1 MQCNS
6 DAESQ
11 YCSDAEMR
19 KEEKIVQNQS
29 KKTQILRCFSKLSA
43 RLKHWLTAILLRR
56 NAAILLS
63 AILPLCLLWAVVSQT
78 RLQTCSSESLKGIRA
93 ILVMRNLTLK
103 RGDIV
108 SIEGHD
114 TAYVK
119 GKRLVKRVIGLP
131 GDQIMTKDREIMIIP
146 QKMNPEILE
155 RMDPKCKE
163 FEFDNVYAKSLEH
176 SDCLHRLFHEWL
188 KFPLLDQTT
197 GGDPLTPLST
207 KVIPEG
213 TLFVLGDHVRSFD
226 SRYEEFGLVK
236 VENVWGK
243 AVMKW

>member
-1 MQCNS
+1 VQCNS

-19 KEEKIVQNQS
+19 KEEKRVQNQS

-131 GDQIMTKDREIMIIP
+131 GDQIVIKDGEIMILP
-146 QKMNPEILE
+146 QKMNSEILE

-197 GGDPLTPLST
+197 GGDPLTPLSA
-207 KVIPEG
+207 KIIPEG
-213 TLFVLGDHVRSFD
+213 ALFVLGDHPHSFD
-226 SRYEEFGLVK
+226 SRYEEFGLVPVDK
-236 VENVWGK
+236 IWGK
-243 AVMKW
+243 AILKW